1 MFDFLSFWQQHTPIF
16 SILIPAFTAFILLL
30 LGNPGAGALKDDWR
44 QPWRRGISL
53 VSAIAGLITAIV
65 YLSYASTGQITVY
78 QLSEWSAPFGIVLVL
93 DRLSAFMLALTYAL
107 AVPVLWYASDNWDTR
122 GRYFHAMVH
131 FLLMGIC
138 GAFLTGDL
146 FNLFVFFEILLM
158 ASYVLLLHGQ
168 GKPRFQLGV
177 HYVIINLLASAL
189 FLIGLGMIYGSVG
202 SLNMADV
209 SRLIPTLEADQHKL
223 AVAGSLLLFV
233 VFGIKAA
240 MLPVGFWLPKTYAV
254 ASTPVAAIFT
264 IMTKVGIYS
273 ILRVNGTVFDD
284 ALSQEILKSW
294 LLPIGLITSL
304 YGVIAAIGADRLR
317 RFVGFMVLSSIGT
330 LLTAIAMSN
339 TQAWSG
345 ALYYLVHSTL
355 IGAAFYLFCGW
366 ITSQRGDFKDHLKVA
381 PRIKQE
387 KAAMLTY
394 FLIAMMMAGLP
405 PFSGF
410 LGKVFILQATVEASY
425 QGWII
430 GVVLVVSLLSIIA
443 LTRVGFILFWRASAP
458 EEDPIHP
465 AYILYRALPE
475 RAPPRNDQVIYLLL
489 AGLIAYVVFASPIQH
504 YTLSTAQQIQD
515 HALYQHS
522 ILKVDQNGE
531 VISVQPYDPAYL
543 PETKYGGEV
552 EDHNAYLVPDIISKD
567 TFNGEHIS
575 EYKQRQIQ
583 QQDKLQTPTIVDES
597 QLKPMEP

>member
-443 LTRVGFILFWRASAP
+443 LTRIGFILFWRASPP
-458 EEDPIHP
+458 EEDPIQP

-489 AGLIAYVVFASPIQH
+489 AGLIAYVVFAAPIQH

-531 VISVQPYDPAYL
+531 VISVQPYDPSYL

-567 TFNGEHIS
+567 TLNGEHIS

>member
-304 YGVIAAIGADRLR
+304 YGVIAAIAADRLR

-489 AGLIAYVVFASPIQH
+489 AGLIAYVVFAAPIQH

>member
-394 FLIAMMMAGLP
+394 FLIAMMFAGLP

-443 LTRVGFILFWRASAP
+443 LTRVGFILFWRASPP

-489 AGLIAYVVFASPIQH
+489 AGLIAYVVFAAPIQH